1 MSKSNSQTLE
11 SVFTDKVSA
20 VFNLRNHDGIP
31 SNFAL
36 PVPMLVDLG
45 NFLLDK
51 RTGNVRINIKD
62 GRILGYHS
70 EKIVSL

>member
-1 MSKSNSQTLE
+1 MSKTNSQKLE
-11 SVFTDKVSA
+11 SVLTDSIAV

-36 PVPMLVDLG
+36 PVPMIVDLG

-62 GRILGYHS
+62 GRILGYHT
-70 EKIVSL
+70 EEIVSL